1 MRNNDLENKKEELL
15 EEIFFNKLNLKNDQK
30 DKVDSED
37 FLKKTYIKIKLKKV
51 SLLDDINF
59 FLKKLEDFDEYKKE
73 LKKLAKEREDLKIKI
88 INNLKIINQNLKELY
103 SLMLAEEN
111 NEPVIIEE
119 KIEKKPKKF
128 SKAKIEEM
136 NEALIRNNLV
146 NKSMN
151 VVSNVN
157 NQLNNKINENGKNE
171 VVLNSLD
178 EEKILKKLEEELK
191 NLEKELQIVSM

>member
-191 NLEKELQIVSM
+191 NLEKELQIASM